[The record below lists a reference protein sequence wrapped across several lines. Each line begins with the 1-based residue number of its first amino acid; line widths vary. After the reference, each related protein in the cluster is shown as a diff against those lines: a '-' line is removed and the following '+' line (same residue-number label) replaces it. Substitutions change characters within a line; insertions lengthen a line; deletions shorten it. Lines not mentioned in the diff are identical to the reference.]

1 MVSRLQETPPV
12 GNAGCIPAHAVA
24 EQRAHIGFVESGKM
38 PNPVAI
44 AARHQGGIVGEPKS
58 DIAVLPSAKIIQRL
72 RQVPMIQAQPGLY
85 AVAEQLVDQAII
97 EVEAQA
103 VGLAAPLRQH
113 ARPGHG
119 KPVDLR
125 AKALH
130 QRHVF
135 PVAMVVVARHIAG
148 IAIGNTARLS
158 AEQVPDAGA
167 APVLCGGPL
176 DLIGRGGDAPLERCR
191 QRQGGR
197 HGAARHS
204 FTISSSQIPRATP
217 PNMRRNTRFAEGYAA
232 PLCVTI
238 TRTRSLPP
246 HAARAGKIRRTIRLD
261 QRPQLLPTEIP

>member
-1 MVSRLQETPPV
+1 MPLR
-12 GNAGCIPAHAVA
+12 
-24 EQRAHIGFVESGKM
+24 EQF
-38 PNPVAI
+38 
-44 AARHQGGIVGEPKS
+44 
-58 DIAVLPSAKIIQRL
+58 
-72 RQVPMIQAQPGLY
+72 
-85 AVAEQLVDQAII
+85 VDQTII

-103 VGLAAPLRQH
+103 VGLAAALRQH

-125 AKALH
+125 AKAPH

-135 PVAMVVVARHIAG
+135 AIAMVVVTRHIAG

-167 APVLCGGPL
+167 AAVLCGSPL

-197 HGAARHS
+197 HGAPRHS
-204 FTISSSQIPRATP
+204 FNIGSSRSHGPLPQYASQHAFC
-217 PNMRRNTRFAEGYAA
+217 RRLRRSI
-232 PLCVTI
+232 CVTI
-238 TRTRSLPP
+238 TRTRSPPP
-246 HAARAGKIRRTIRLD
+246 HAARAGKIRQTIRLD

>member
-1 MVSRLQETPPV
+1 
-12 GNAGCIPAHAVA
+12 
-24 EQRAHIGFVESGKM
+24 M

-44 AARHQGGIVGEPKS
+44 AARHQGGIIGEPKS
-58 DIAVLPSAKIIQRL
+58 DIAILPSAKIIQRL
-72 RQVPMIQAQPGLY
+72 RQIPMIQAQPGLY
-85 AVAEQLVDQAII
+85 AVAQQFVDQTII

-125 AKALH
+125 AKAPH

-135 PVAMVVVARHIAG
+135 PIAMVVVTRHIAG

-158 AEQVPDAGA
+158 AEQVPDAGS
-167 APVLCGGPL
+167 APVLCGSPL

-197 HGAARHS
+197 HGAPRHG
-204 FTISSSQIPRATP
+204 FTISSSRSHGPLPQYASQHAFCRRLRRSIMRDNYPDAVSASTCSTRWKNPSNNPARPAATTVADG
-217 PNMRRNTRFAEGYAA
+217 NSLTSNSAISRWAA
-232 PLCVTI
+232 ASSAFVASD
-238 TRTRSLPP
+238 R
-246 HAARAGKIRRTIRLD
+246 KIQSGR
-261 QRPQLLPTEIP
+261 

>member
-1 MVSRLQETPPV
+1 MVGRLQETPPV

-24 EQRAHIGFVESGKM
+24 EQRAHIGFVERGEV
-38 PNPVAI
+38 PDPVAI
-44 AARHQGGIVGEPKS
+44 AARHQGGIVGEPER
-58 DIAVLPSAKIIQRL
+58 DIAILPAAKIVQRL
-72 RQVPMIQAQPGLY
+72 RQIPMIQAQPGLY
-85 AVAEQLVDQAII
+85 AVAEHLVDQAIV

-148 IAIGNTARLS
+148 IAIGDAARLS

-197 HGAARHS
+197 HGRGGTAPGAASLSVPADPTGHS
-204 FTISSSQIPRATP
+204 LKYASQHA
-217 PNMRRNTRFAEGYAA
+217 FAEGYALHYA
-232 PLCVTI
+232 
-238 TRTRSLPP
+238 
-246 HAARAGKIRRTIRLD
+246 
-261 QRPQLLPTEIP
+261 